1 MLADFGNGVRN
12 MPYKAEGLARPTVAA
27 SLVYGGF
34 ECYGLLNEAALRQ
47 KNRKLFESIK
57 WGHHAFRRRYD
68 DPTPTTYAG
77 RTPAAELLF

>member
-1 MLADFGNGVRN
+1 
-12 MPYKAEGLARPTVAA
+12 
-27 SLVYGGF
+27 
-34 ECYGLLNEAALRQ
+34 
-47 KNRKLFESIK
+47 LFESIK